1 MITINNNITEESCL
15 LYGPE
20 GNQDSSVLIGEIKND
35 LAFLDVRV
43 QIAEKKL
50 AGYFIVFQGER
61 YYIDEDGRLPDYP
74 NDLFPSFLSLISK
87 LV

>member
-1 MITINNNITEESCL
+1 MVYINNDIKEDSCL
-15 LYGPE
+15 LYKTIE
-20 GNQDSSVLIGEIKND
+20 GEGSFLVGVIKNE

-43 QIAEKKL
+43 QIAEQKL
-50 AGYFIVFQGER
+50 SGYYILFKGGR
-61 YYIDEDGRLPDYP
+61 YYINDDGRLPDYP